1 MNCYCCSGLLFSNCC
16 QPLLKGVATPDS
28 CLQLMRSR
36 YSAYCCKNIE
46 YIYQTQLPTH
56 QQNSL
61 QQQAILKDQIAEFAN
76 AVHFV
81 GLTITAWSATNCSD
95 TDRSENVA
103 SQPGNEGSVSFVA
116 RYISGNKLESL
127 AEKSRFVF
135 NGQWYYSEGRFIS
148 APAQTIGRNDACPC
162 GSGKKFK
169 HCNLHLA
176 SGTVS
181 THQGKA

>member
-1 MNCYCCSGLLFSNCC
+1 
-16 QPLLKGVATPDS
+16 
-28 CLQLMRSR
+28 MRSR

-46 YIYQTQLPTH
+46 YIYQTQLPAH

-61 QQQAILKDQIAEFAN
+61 QQQATLKDQIAEFAN

>member
-16 QPLLKGVATPDS
+16 QPLLQGTVAADS

-46 YIYQTQLPTH
+46 YIYQTQQPAH
-56 QQNSL
+56 QKISL
-61 QQQAILKDQIAEFAN
+61 QQQTSLKDQIAEFAN

-81 GLTITAWSATNCSD
+81 GLTITDGSATDISV
-95 TDRSENVA
+95 SA
-103 SQPGNEGSVSFVA
+103 APQPVNEGSVSFVA
-116 RYISGNKLESL
+116 RYICANKLESL

-135 NGQWYYSEGRFIS
+135 NGQWYYAEGQINPV
-148 APAQTIGRNDACPC
+148 PAQTIGRNDPCPC
-162 GSGKKFK
+162 SSGKKFK
-169 HCNLHLA
+169 HCNPHLA

-181 THQGKA
+181 GHQL